1 MKPSPRSLWL
11 GYKISPLL
19 LALLIALSLFIP
31 STAQQSS
38 LNAVR
43 QLKAGNARYVSGKL
57 RPRNYKADRKA
68 TADGQ
73 HPYAIVLACADSRV
87 PPEILFDESLGKL
100 FVVRVAGNVVDPV
113 VLGSIEY
120 AAEHLHV
127 ETLLVLGHE
136 SCGAVKA
143 TLEGGH
149 APPHIDSLVTRIQ
162 PAADEAK
169 KAGLG
174 AKKTLALA
182 VQLNVFLQM
191 AESVKQS
198 EVLKEFVHDGKL
210 KIVGGVYNLHSGR
223 VEFLK
228 PRK

>member
-1 MKPSPRSLWL
+1 M
-11 GYKISPLL
+11 
-19 LALLIALSLFIP
+19 
-31 STAQQSS
+31 
-38 LNAVR
+38 
-43 QLKAGNARYVSGKL
+43 

-87 PPEILFDESLGKL
+87 PPNILFDESLGKL

-136 SCGAVKA
+136 SCGAVQA
-143 TLEGGH
+143 TLEGGKF
-149 APPHIDSLVTRIQ
+149 PPNIEALVKRIE
-162 PAADEAK
+162 PAAEEAK

-174 AKKTLALA
+174 PTKTLNLA
-182 VQLNVFLQM
+182 IRLNVFLQVEQ
-191 AESVKQS
+191 AVEQS
-198 EVLKEFVHDGKL
+198 EVLKELVHEHKL
-210 KIVGGVYNLHSGR
+210 RIVGGIYNLHTGR
-223 VEFLK
+223 VEFLR
-228 PRK
+228 PRA